1 MGQVVGKAKSFDPAV
16 EPFLNLP
23 APAINRLWTSFN
35 LSAETWGLTMDP
47 FVTICAEL
55 AKDLGLEDLEMRSKV
70 RATKHAAARSSTPLA
85 EYYEEAGG
93 RRMARVRCTRLT
105 WW

>member
-1 MGQVVGKAKSFDPAV
+1 MGQIVGKAKSFDPAV

-55 AKDLGLEDLEMRSKV
+55 ARDLGLEDLEMRSKV
-70 RATKHAAARSSTPLA
+70 RSTKRLSHVRPSPCTLHAMN
-85 EYYEEAGG
+85 EAGG
-93 RRMARVRCTRLT
+93 RRMAKVRCGD
-105 WW
+105 